1 MTQRFLV
8 LAAFVPIVLLTIT
21 SSQAQEASRRNGIR
35 AGYHLASMVEDGSKP
50 DDAKNLS
57 SFYVGFF
64 REQPIKGIF
73 SFNTGL
79 EYFQNGQKLKGDDS
93 KRVLHTLSIP
103 VNLKVKIGPAFGV
116 GGITANFKMAERI
129 HLNGDKE
136 KPSDDTKASFF
147 DSAAFAGAGIKISVF
162 IIEARYYWGLINVD
176 NGLHNRYFQLGGAVL
191 F

>member
-1 MTQRFLV
+1 MIHRF
-8 LAAFVPIVLLTIT
+8 FVMAVIPMIFMTIT
-21 SSQAQEASRRNGIR
+21 STYAQDDTRRNGIR

-57 SFYVGFF
+57 SFYVGFV

-73 SFNTGL
+73 SFSTGL
-79 EYFQNGQKLKGDDS
+79 EYFQNGQKFKGIDG
-93 KRVLHTLSIP
+93 KRVLHTISIP

-136 KPSDDTKASFF
+136 KPGDNKASFF
-147 DSAAFAGAGIKISVF
+147 DSAAFAGAGIQFSRFVV
-162 IIEARYYWGLINVD
+162 EARYYWGLINVD
-176 NGLHNRYFQLGGAVL
+176 SGLHNRYFQLGGAVM